1 MHKLAFRIHHW
12 RTMLPDGRTIRTVTP
27 LAWSWLAWLRPCYMS
42 RKETPIY
49 VHVLY
54 IFVLFLGGFS
64 AYHLKLKAANV
75 AGIGN
80 SFETIS
86 ASTQEGLNE
95 TIAISTRIRL
105 IS

>member
-1 MHKLAFRIHHW
+1 
-12 RTMLPDGRTIRTVTP
+12 
-27 LAWSWLAWLRPCYMS
+27 MS

-49 VHVLY
+49 VHVLN

-80 SFETIS
+80 SSETIS

-95 TIAISTRIRL
+95 TIAISTRIRV